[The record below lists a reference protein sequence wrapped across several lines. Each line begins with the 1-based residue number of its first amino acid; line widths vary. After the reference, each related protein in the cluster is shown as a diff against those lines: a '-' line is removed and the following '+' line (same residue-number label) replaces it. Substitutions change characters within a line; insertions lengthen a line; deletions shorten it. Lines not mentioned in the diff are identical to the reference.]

1 MEMVQKRLAWH
12 LADLKSMPLEA
23 MLAARYEK
31 FRNIAQFYT
40 VAPTAD

>member
-1 MEMVQKRLAWH
+1 MLVDERLTDH
-12 LADLKSMPLEA
+12 LDYLQGLTLEA

-40 VAPTAD
+40 TA